1 MRKLLFGIVATSSL
15 VFAGNAYAVCSN
27 AAGAIGGAAAGA
39 TAGAVV
45 GGPVGAAIGGV
56 AGGAIGS
63 QALPPTACSYVVEQ
77 DIEGVT
83 FEGAVVVGEP
93 LPAAIV
99 LHEIPDTKTYVFA
112 EVNSQRVIVDPE
124 SRVVVEVLN

>member
-15 VFAGNAYAVCSN
+15 IFAGDAYAVCSN

-39 TAGAVV
+39 TAGAVI
-45 GGPVGAAIGGV
+45 GGPVGAAVGGV

-77 DIEGVT
+77 EIEGAMID
-83 FEGAVVVGEP
+83 GAVVVGEP
-93 LPAAIV
+93 LPPVVV
-99 LHEIPDTKTYVFA
+99 LHEIPDTRTYVFA
-112 EVNSQRVIVDPE
+112 EVNSQRVLVDPE